1 MNTADAATQMDFL
14 AAIIEAT
21 QDAMISTTPDGVIT
35 RWSPAAERML
45 GYSATEVISR
55 PIFTIIPPSLVDKE
69 RALMSRLA
77 EDGRTVRHGTVRVH
91 KGGRPLDVAATL
103 SPVRD
108 ATGTTVEILSI
119 ARDLTEQK
127 GEELVRRESEER
139 FRLIAD
145 ATPVMIKSTGINGE
159 FDFVNKAYLDFTGRR
174 MDETL
179 GIGWAEAVHPEDLQ
193 HCLEL
198 HLTAF
203 CERRFFQIEFR
214 LRRHD
219 GEYRWILDLGVPRFD
234 ADGRFVG
241 YVGSHVDITDR
252 RRAEELEARIEE
264 RTRIAREL
272 HDTLLQNFHAV
283 LPRLQIAYEL
293 LPSRPEEARE
303 QLLNAIDTAAQAITQ
318 GRQAVQ
324 GLRSSMPRTADLADA
339 IRAVGEELAG
349 LECNTTCPAL
359 RVVVAGEPRKLHP
372 VLQDEVYW
380 IAAESLRNAF
390 RHAQARNIYV
400 EICYEDTRFRIHIR
414 DDGKGFDPE
423 ILSAEVRE
431 GHFGLHGMRERT
443 KVADGNL
450 TIESEVGS
458 GTKIDFTTSASS
470 AYRASRFFT
479 ASVDAL
485 SEARSA
491 AGGSVQYDGSPADVA
506 APPTR
511 ARMRRLRDS

>member
-1 MNTADAATQMDFL
+1 MNTANAPTEMDFL
-14 AAIIEAT
+14 AAVIEAT

-77 EDGRTVRHGTVRVH
+77 EDGRTVRHGTVRVC

-108 ATGTTVEILSI
+108 ATGTTIEILSI
-119 ARDLTEQK
+119 ARELTDQK
-127 GEELVRRESEER
+127 REELVRRESEER

-159 FDFVNKAYLDFTGRR
+159 FDFVNKAYLNFTGRR

-234 ADGRFVG
+234 ADGRFLG

-283 LPRLQIAYEL
+283 LPRLQLAYEL
-293 LPSRPEEARE
+293 LPSSPKEARE
-303 QLLNAIDTAAQAITQ
+303 QLQNAIDTAARAITQ
-318 GRQAVQ
+318 GRRAVQ
-324 GLRSSMPRTADLADA
+324 GLRSSMPQTADLADA
-339 IRAVGEELAG
+339 IRAIGEELAG
-349 LECNTTCPAL
+349 LECNATPAL
-359 RVVVAGEPRKLHP
+359 RVVVEGEPRNLHP
-372 VLQDEVYW
+372 ILQDEVYW
-380 IAAESLRNAF
+380 ITAESLRNAF
-390 RHAQARNIYV
+390 RHAQAQNIYV
-400 EICYEDTRFRIHIR
+400 EICYGDTRFHVHIR

-423 ILSAEVRE
+423 ILSAGVRE
-431 GHFGLHGMRERT
+431 RHFGLDGMRERT

-450 TIESEVGS
+450 TIVSEVGS
-458 GTKIDFTTSASS
+458 GTEIELTIPASS
-470 AYRASRFFT
+470 AYKISRFFN
-479 ASVDAL
+479 ASVGAL

-491 AGGSVQYDGSPADVA
+491 GGSLVGYDGSPADVA
-506 APPTR
+506 TP
-511 ARMRRLRDS
+511 